1 MHLDVVDLKSFY
13 YRTKLGRTVK
23 STLQNWIADHW
34 TDTEGQTV
42 VGFGFACPFLRPFL
56 GSARRVISLMPGQQ
70 GVMPWPQGLPNVSCL
85 VEETQWPIAAGTAD
99 KVLVAHGLE
108 TCDSPSQLLDEIWRI
123 LAPGGTVLFIV
134 PNRAGLWAR
143 RDRTPFGFG
152 RPYSIGQLESQL
164 RKHRFVPDYHTG
176 ALYPPP
182 SHKRFWLRTFGVA
195 ERFGQRFGV
204 GLGAGALIVEAT
216 KQIYVMPKGGA
227 VEAISRPL
235 EVLEGLTRPIPKPAT
250 GRDYPK
256 LIWPKD

>member
-152 RPYSIGQLESQL
+152 RP
-164 RKHRFVPDYHTG
+164 
-176 ALYPPP
+176 
-182 SHKRFWLRTFGVA
+182 GVA